1 MDIDKELEDLFD
13 DPLLDISEK
22 EKSLFDIPEDMQ
34 KAQAGRTQPDHYAQ
48 RKVCEDFA
56 VFQSGFLKVHQELKE
71 GKRSLVKTSKTDS
84 MQQGAYYVVDGQLLY
99 LASIGEQMTASNGTK
114 DGRTRCIFENG
125 TETDILLQTL
135 RRNVMESGY
144 AITATQEEEE
154 NVFKNPDGV
163 EDGDKVTGYIYILSS
178 LSNNPEIR
186 KYDNLYK
193 IGFTINSVEER
204 VANAANEPTYLMAP
218 VKVEASYKIVN
229 MNSHVFETLVHQV
242 LDAVQLQLTVT
253 DNDGN
258 VHHPQEWYVV
268 PLPVV
273 NTIIEKIV
281 NGSITKYT
289 YNPALQCLE
298 KRIVKAESTFNTTGM
313 KVLSLIIK
321 KCYFDD
327 IMSGEKKIEYRELK
341 QTTLKKYTF
350 IDESDG
356 KRYLKRYDALR
367 LFVGYNKDRES
378 ALVQVVDT
386 TYDDEHSVVEYHLG
400 SILEHVKP

>member
-1 MDIDKELEDLFD
+1 M
-13 DPLLDISEK
+13 
-22 EKSLFDIPEDMQ
+22 
-34 KAQAGRTQPDHYAQ
+34 
-48 RKVCEDFA
+48 
-56 VFQSGFLKVHQELKE
+56 
-71 GKRSLVKTSKTDS
+71 
-84 MQQGAYYVVDGQLLY
+84 
-99 LASIGEQMTASNGTK
+99 
-114 DGRTRCIFENG
+114 
-125 TETDILLQTL
+125 
-135 RRNVMESGY
+135 
-144 AITATQEEEE
+144 
-154 NVFKNPDGV
+154 
-163 EDGDKVTGYIYILSS
+163 
-178 LSNNPEIR
+178 
-186 KYDNLYK
+186 
-193 IGFTINSVEER
+193 
-204 VANAANEPTYLMAP
+204 
-218 VKVEASYKIVN
+218 
-229 MNSHVFETLVHQV
+229 
-242 LDAVQLQLTVT
+242 
-253 DNDGN
+253 
-258 VHHPQEWYVV
+258 

-298 KRIVKAESTFNTTGM
+298 KRIVKAESTFDTTGM